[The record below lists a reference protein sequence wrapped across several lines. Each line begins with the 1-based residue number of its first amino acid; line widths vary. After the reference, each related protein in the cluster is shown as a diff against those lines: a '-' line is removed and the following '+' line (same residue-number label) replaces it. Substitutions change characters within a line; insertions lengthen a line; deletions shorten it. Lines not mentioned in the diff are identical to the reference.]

1 MICDFGDV
9 AVVPFPFTDIEVTRY
24 RPSLVLSR
32 RPFNDANGN
41 TVLAM
46 ITTAAG
52 STWPS
57 DLPIVELKA
66 AGLVKNCY
74 VRWKIFTLQNQLI
87 DRTIGQLVGAD
98 LVAARSTMKAILG

>member
-9 AVVPFPFTDIEVTRY
+9 AVVPFPFTDLAVTRY
-24 RPSLVLSR
+24 RPALVLSQ

-52 STWPS
+52 SAWPS
-57 DLPIVELKA
+57 DLPIAEIAA

-74 VRWKIFTLQNQLI
+74 VRWKIFTLQNHLV
-87 DRTIGQLVGAD
+87 DRTIGRLASAD
-98 LVAARSTMKAILG
+98 LTAARSAVSAILA